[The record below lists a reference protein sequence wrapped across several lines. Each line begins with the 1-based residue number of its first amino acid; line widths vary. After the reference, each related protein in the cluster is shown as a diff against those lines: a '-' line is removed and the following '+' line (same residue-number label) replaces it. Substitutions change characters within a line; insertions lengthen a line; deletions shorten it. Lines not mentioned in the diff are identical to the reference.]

1 MCLICADLNRGAMTF
16 KEAKRNL
23 SEMSSAIEPGH
34 AAEVDR
40 LIKDAEQE
48 HYGDTDPEP
57 FDPFWITFMD

>member
-1 MCLICADLNRGAMTF
+1 MTF